1 MLNVRFSEPPVNGIV
16 NSEIPDFSKIQAKS
30 PSTIHKKSHAQSFFV
45 LPLPSSYILL
55 SWKYPCFSAPPS
67 FQDNITPQLY
77 ASEMLYR
84 DVNGKRT
91 TTFGSLKY
99 LPTASDPYSVTK
111 WTPVFPDKK
120 DLKMKGFYNIFHKP
134 DAPYAITK
142 IWGWIE
148 YTALKETKLTMTL
161 YISE

>member
-1 MLNVRFSEPPVNGIV
+1 M
-16 NSEIPDFSKIQAKS
+16 
-30 PSTIHKKSHAQSFFV
+30 TT
-45 LPLPSSYILL
+45 Y
-55 SWKYPCFSAPPS
+55 
-67 FQDNITPQLY
+67 
-77 ASEMLYR
+77 SEMLYR

-161 YISE
+161 YKLDEKGEPTDEVIAVGENI